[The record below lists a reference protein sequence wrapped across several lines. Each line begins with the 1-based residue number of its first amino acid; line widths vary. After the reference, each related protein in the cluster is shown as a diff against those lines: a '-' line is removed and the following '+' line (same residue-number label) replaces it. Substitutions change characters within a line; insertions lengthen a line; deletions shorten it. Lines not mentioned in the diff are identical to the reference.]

1 MRSQSQLE
9 PNPPGLKDELTE
21 ALSKDFRCKVYY
33 VHTASKRCDPIF
45 SSPPG
50 LEPEITN
57 LTSHFL
63 TISINNDDNSK
74 NDVFVLGIEVLVYAT
89 KHLTTIFVSK
99 ADSTGYLP
107 KQQPSAAKAI
117 ITTFVHWLAKNE
129 GLRHPGRKLVIS
141 LFARSQSQY
150 LFPGSA
156 ENSGKHILDDR
167 QLIKWWVHVLDPLFP
182 AGKGQRKES
191 ARIHRGYLTVPG
203 YEGASEHRAFLP
215 SQNTTAD
222 GHARWTTG
230 NPLAELA
237 RTKGLPESVPTRCLL
252 PRFPDDP
259 KARFIRDLDDEA
271 GFTEEA
277 AISNSPKKSRSG
289 QWINIR
295 DLDRFW
301 EAMSFRQEC
310 SSGRVVGFIW
320 LVEGAPGDTAEE
332 TKVEPN
338 ADVQLSPNT
347 EARILSSDSIDEKG
361 RTGSDRNGT
370 KRKRRKKLV
379 GPIIARQPRLKGD
392 SSSLTASDLGDM
404 LQNETEIGLLLTP
417 EGYDSAME
425 SLLHLDFANIDVAR
439 QSTSKWVSEVS
450 RLGGAQGNW
459 AVEVVG
465 TKTGEKEKNVFG
477 NAHANT
483 ITDLSSMIRKR
494 RKAEDEPTGEGAGGT
509 PQQPAVNVLGA
520 GMIRK
525 KPKPAAT

>member
-1 MRSQSQLE
+1 MRQLSQLR
-9 PNPPGLKDELTE
+9 PTPPPLKEELRE
-21 ALSKDFRCKVYY
+21 ALSDGFRCRIHY
-33 VHTASKRCDPIF
+33 VHTAAKRCDPLF

-50 LEPEITN
+50 IEPETTH

-63 TISINNDDNSK
+63 MVSINNDDDNLK

-89 KHLTTIFVSK
+89 KHLVTIFVSK

-107 KQQPSAAKAI
+107 KQRPSPAKAI
-117 ITTFVHWLAKNE
+117 ITTFVNWHAKNE
-129 GLRHPGRKLVIS
+129 SLRNPSRKIVIS

-156 ENSGKHILDDR
+156 ENSRKHILDDR
-167 QLIKWWVHVLDPLFP
+167 QLIKWWVHVLDPIFVS
-182 AGKGQRKES
+182 GRGTRSES
-191 ARIHRGYLTVPG
+191 SMLHRGYLTVPG
-203 YEGASEHRAFLP
+203 YEGASELRTFLP
-215 SQNTTAD
+215 SNNRSVDGNT
-222 GHARWTTG
+222 RWTAG
-230 NPLAELA
+230 NPLHELA
-237 RTKGLPESVPTRCLL
+237 KTRGLPENAPTRCLL

-271 GFTEEA
+271 GLSEDTT
-277 AISNSPKKSRSG
+277 SVTSPKKGRGG
-289 QWINIR
+289 QWVNIR

-301 EAMSFRQEC
+301 ESMSFRQEC

-320 LVEGAPGDTAEE
+320 LVQGAPGDTTEN
-332 TKVEPN
+332 TKVEP
-338 ADVQLSPNT
+338 AAKPELSP
-347 EARILSSDSIDEKG
+347 ESKARIFSDSLDENGK
-361 RTGSDRNGT
+361 TGSDRNGT
-370 KRKRRKKLV
+370 KTKRRKKLI
-379 GPIIARQPRLKGD
+379 GPIIARQPRLKGG

-417 EGYDSAME
+417 DGYESAMQ

-439 QSTSKWVSEVS
+439 QSTSKWIAEVS

-465 TKTGEKEKNVFG
+465 TAKGKYETNVFG
-477 NAHANT
+477 NPQAKDANVLGKLERT
-483 ITDLSSMIRKR
+483 K
-494 RKAEDEPTGEGAGGT
+494 RKAEDEPTGERAGAV
-509 PQQPAVNVLGA
+509 PEQPAVNVLAA